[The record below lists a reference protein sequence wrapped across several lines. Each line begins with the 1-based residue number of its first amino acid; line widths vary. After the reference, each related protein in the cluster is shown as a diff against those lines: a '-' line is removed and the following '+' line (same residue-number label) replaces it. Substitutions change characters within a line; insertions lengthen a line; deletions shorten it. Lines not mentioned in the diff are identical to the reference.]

1 MDGQRWEAV
10 PSESLGAANEYAQWV
25 AERYVVTAKDDGD
38 DRTAD
43 VIGSAFLAGAE
54 HQAARR
60 RPRWEAKAR
69 RRGPRPRNK
78 PFDEDEIRMLLELDA
93 VETCS
98 KKRITWNHE
107 FIKRAKKELAEG
119 ESPTDIF
126 RRAGV
131 GPEIVG
137 HKRIERCAARWRRQM
152 ERERTGNEQA

>member
-1 MDGQRWEAV
+1 MDGQRWENA
-10 PSESLGAANEYAQWV
+10 PSKSLDAANEYAQWV

-43 VIGSAFLAGAE
+43 VICSAFLAGAE
-54 HQAARR
+54 HQAAKAARRERAVRR
-60 RPRWEAKAR
+60 RV
-69 RRGPRPRNK
+69 PRPRNK
-78 PFDEDEIRMLLELDA
+78 PFDEDEIRMLRGLDA
-93 VETCS
+93 VDSCGER
-98 KKRITWNHE
+98 RITWNRE

-119 ESPTDIF
+119 ESPTEIF

-152 ERERTGNEQA
+152 ERERTGNERA